1 MVNVNDTPAVGVVG
15 FVVKLPITGVGATTL
30 YGNALEL
37 PPLGFVACTVQ
48 LSGSLRVVIVIVN
61 CVLLMNPTSL
71 LVSTFDPPVHVTVTV
86 GLFTKLVPLI
96 VIVCA
101 LVDPVTGF
109 GLTLLIVGVTV
120 PLLTVTLAPADFGP
134 APPVCVS

>member
-30 YGNALEL
+30 NGNALEL
-37 PPLGFVACTVQ
+37 PPPLGFVTCTVQ
-48 LSGSLRVVIVIVN
+48 LSGSLSVVIVIVS

-71 LVSTFDPPVHVTVTV
+71 LVSTFDPLPHVTVSV

-101 LVDPVTGF
+101 LVEPVTGF
-109 GLTLLIVGVTV
+109 GLTLLIEGVTV
-120 PLLTVTLAPADFGP
+120 PLLTVMLVPADFGP
-134 APPVCVS
+134 APP